1 MFHVLLCYSAF
12 SDAQTN
18 HKNKNLTIK
27 TSELNTQFTHLNIG
41 KHQNMYFFGNRN
53 LPFLWPINSIV
64 IGSSCCNT
72 VPVTHLNTASVLV
85 SGFWKRE
92 SYFVYDNHLKQN
104 GGCFVSIRL
113 SWKNFQNFSGY
124 IGWRLTMNN
133 KSEPEGRRDADQ
145 SRKPRTQLQ
154 KNSEFFEKLEQIEQK

>member
-12 SDAQTN
+12 SDGQTN

-27 TSELNTQFTHLNIG
+27 TSKLNIQFTHWNVE
-41 KHQNMYFFGNRN
+41 KDQKMYFFGNRN
-53 LPFLWPINSIV
+53 LPFLWPIKSIV
-64 IGSSCCNT
+64 IGRSCCNT

-85 SGFWKRE
+85 SGFWKRV
-92 SYFVYDNHLKQN
+92 SYFVYGNNFKQN
-104 GGCFVSIRL
+104 GGCFVSARL
-113 SWKNFQNFSGY
+113 SWKNFGGY